1 MVEELGDLTILLV
14 QFLQQEH
21 VEPGMLVAA
30 RMCYLLEMSG
40 QQLELMAA
48 GSDLEVM
55 MHQRV
60 LPLY

>member
-1 MVEELGDLTILLV
+1 MEELGDLTILLV

-21 VEPGMLVAA
+21 VEPGMLAAA

-40 QQLELMAA
+40 QQLELMAV
-48 GSDLEVM
+48 GSELEVM

-60 LPLY
+60 LPLH

>member
-1 MVEELGDLTILLV
+1 MEELGDLTILLV

-21 VEPGMLVAA
+21 VEPEMLAAA

-48 GSDLEVM
+48 GSELEVM

-60 LPLY
+60 LPLH

>member
-1 MVEELGDLTILLV
+1 MEELGDLTILLV

-21 VEPGMLVAA
+21 VEPAMLAAA

-48 GSDLEVM
+48 GSELEVM

-60 LPLY
+60 LPLH